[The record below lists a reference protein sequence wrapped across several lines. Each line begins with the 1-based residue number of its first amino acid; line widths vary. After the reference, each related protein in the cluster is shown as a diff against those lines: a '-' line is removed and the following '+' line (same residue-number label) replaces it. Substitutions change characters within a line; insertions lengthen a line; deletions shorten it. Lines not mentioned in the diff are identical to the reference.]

1 MPVFTSSIEVTADYP
16 TIKPSLNLN
25 FARARA
31 LDPRITFTRASVGT
45 YVGRDGLIKTAG
57 NNEARFDHDPVTLES
72 LGLLIEESRTNSL
85 TYSQPTSAA
94 SFGSNGTFTYNA
106 ATAPNGATEA
116 FRITHN
122 GSSGNSNWRATR
134 GITFGAN
141 SMVLSIWAKGDGG
154 NNYFVWSFQNLG
166 GAIVRAGFK
175 LEGDGETS
183 IMTNGN
189 GGHTLQIE
197 KYPDGWYRCII
208 IGNTQSSGGTTQ
220 FLYTA
225 SAYSEFSS
233 ISGGSVLLWGFQ
245 LEEGSFPTSY
255 IPTSGTAATRAQD
268 TPLITGTNFTDFY
281 NQSEGTLVLSADIGY
296 LPVSNQSAVVFED
309 TSSQSTDLIALGYRV
324 GGGASG
330 NLGGWYQGNG
340 AAVTFKDHSVGV
352 TVNSEFRQA
361 FAYKTDDLASVV
373 NGTTPLTDNSG
384 TLSTSIDRVRFG
396 EYYADGMTSG
406 HIRQFKYYPKR
417 LTNAQLQLLTS

>member
-1 MPVFTSSIEVTADYP
+1 MPLFTSSIELSDDYP
-16 TIKPSLNLN
+16 SIRPSLNLN
-25 FARARA
+25 FAGSRA

-45 YVGRDGLIKTAG
+45 YVDGNGQFKTAG
-57 NNEARFDHDPVTLES
+57 NDEARFDHDPLTLES
-72 LGLLIEESRTNSL
+72 LGLLIEESRTNLVNDS
-85 TYSQPTSAA
+85 T
-94 SFGSNGTFTYNA
+94 NN
-106 ATAPNGATEA
+106 
-116 FRITHN
+116 
-122 GSSGNSNWRATR
+122 SSWN
-134 GITFGAN
+134 
-141 SMVLSIWAKGDGG
+141 V
-154 NNYFVWSFQNLG
+154 V
-166 GAIVRAGFK
+166 
-175 LEGDGETS
+175 
-183 IMTNGN
+183 
-189 GGHTLQIE
+189 
-197 KYPDGWYRCII
+197 
-208 IGNTQSSGGTTQ
+208 
-220 FLYTA
+220 A
-225 SAYSEFSS
+225 SAVNETTYPIKGLATTRVADSPSDGDSPYLGCSNFGTGSS
-233 ISGGSVLLWGFQ
+233 ISMCMSIYVDAVNSTSDTITLFLFGSGYINHTWNISTGVPVPTESFSINGSNYNSGSQEFIDCGGGIYRLILKANYIGSVTTTARFYLAPSGGASDYCIVAGAQ
-245 LEEGSFPTSY
+245 MEQGAFPTSY

-296 LPVSNQSAVVFED
+296 LPVSNQSAVVFEN

-340 AAVTFKDHSVGV
+340 ATATFKDHSVGV

-396 EYYADGMTSG
+396 EYYSDGMTSG